1 MISVKEAL
9 KIALSEELN
18 ESEQKVFNIITKHI
32 DKKIKSNFNGNLVS
46 IQIEG
51 YCMDGSTSSS
61 FHLSNFVNES
71 WRRDIINK
79 KWRKEYE
86 SGGWKIEDIETKDS
100 YGRKRIH
107 HNFTIDPAYCRNEKI
122 NELLS

>member
-1 MISVKEAL
+1 MITVKEAL
-9 KIALSEELN
+9 QIALSEELQ
-18 ESEQKVFNIITKHI
+18 EVEKKAYTLITKHI
-32 DKKIKSNFNGNLVS
+32 DAKIRENFNGESVD

-51 YCMDGSTSSS
+51 DYMSNLSSP
-61 FHLSNFVNES
+61 FYLKEYVTKP

-86 SGGWKIEDIETKDS
+86 SGGWKIEDKETKDH
-100 YGRKRIH
+100 YGRRTVFH
-107 HNFTIDPAYCRNEKI
+107 TFTIDPSYYRDEKL